1 MNVSLI
7 SMSVRQMLIVV
18 IILDHTL
25 ANASVVILAM
35 AKFVIKVCVCV
46 CVYRFTQWRLPI
58 AGIIL
63 TDLLVDS

>member
-1 MNVSLI
+1 MNASLI

-25 ANASVVILAM
+25 ANARVVILAM

-46 CVYRFTQWRLPI
+46 YRFTQWRLPI
-58 AGIIL
+58 AEIVL

>member
-25 ANASVVILAM
+25 ANARVVILAM
-35 AKFVIKVCVCV
+35 AKFVIKVCVFIDSLSGGC
-46 CVYRFTQWRLPI
+46 
-58 AGIIL
+58 
-63 TDLLVDS
+63 LLQESTH

>member
-46 CVYRFTQWRLPI
+46 CVCVFIGSLS
-58 AGIIL
+58 GGC
-63 TDLLVDS
+63 LLQESYSLIS